1 MNLLKQLKSRLAAL
15 FPKRDLDSDMD
26 EEMRSHIELRTQANI
41 EAGMNPEEARFAAL
55 RQFGWT
61 EAIKETCRE
70 QRGVTWLENLA
81 QDIRYGARQLRK
93 NPGFTAVAV
102 LTLALGIGAN
112 TAIFSVINGVLL
124 KPLAYQEPERLVTI
138 LHNGRSPVA
147 PADFLDWRAQG
158 QSFET
163 MAAAEAWG
171 GTLTGDDRS
180 EAVFGIRFGEG
191 MFDLLGVQPLV
202 GRTFQADDF
211 KPGNHRVLVLGYPLW
226 KRRFGGDPNI
236 VGRSITLSGESHT
249 IIGVMPPQFRFTPFW
264 ATKAELAA
272 PLDFSTR
279 ALQRGGNSLRIF
291 ARLKAGVALTQAQAE
306 MNAICKRL
314 ELAFPAT
321 NTGRTVQVDP
331 LLEKVVGNIRP
342 ALRVLVGAVI
352 FVLLIACA
360 NVANLVLVRAAA
372 RQKEMAIRAA
382 LGASRWRTLRQ
393 LLTESVVLAA
403 VAGALGL
410 LLGYLSVEWI
420 KELLAGDSSSF
431 RVRMP
436 RVAEITMDSTTFLFT
451 LGVALMTG
459 LVFGLA
465 PALQTARSD
474 QQEALKEG
482 GRGATAGRTSHRLR
496 GALVVAEIALAVITL
511 IGAGLMLRSF
521 TRLAAVDPG
530 FNARHVLSMVVSLHG
545 QPELVGEKREAFYR
559 QLFDKIDALPGV
571 TSASAINHLPLAG
584 DSWNRGLSIE
594 GRPIPKPGEGI
605 APVYRVCHP
614 GYFQTLGISI
624 VRGRDFTELDK
635 SDSPGAIVINEK
647 LARTLWPGE
656 DPVGKRVTLDD
667 PRNTSKWLTIVGVVK
682 NVKQMSW
689 TSEADDELYIPFSQ
703 SPYLTDT
710 AGHYSMMTLVI
721 LTAADPINLVGAVQS
736 AVWSVNQ
743 SSPVS
748 SVTTLEQV
756 VANAVWQPRFN
767 LILIGLFAGL
777 ALLLGTVGIYGV
789 MAFAVA
795 QRTHEVGIRM
805 ALGAQTQDV
814 LMLIVGHGM
823 KLASIGLVI
832 GVGGAF
838 ALTRVMTTLLYEIK
852 PTDPATFTGVTI
864 LLTLVALVACWLP
877 ARRATKVD
885 PMVALRTE

>member
-1 MNLLKQLKSRLAAL
+1 MNDLK
-15 FPKRDLDSDMD
+15 
-26 EEMRSHIELRTQANI
+26 
-41 EAGMNPEEARFAAL
+41 FA
-55 RQFGWT
+55 F
-61 EAIKETCRE
+61 
-70 QRGVTWLENLA
+70 
-81 QDIRYGARQLRK
+81 RQLLK

-112 TAIFSVINGVLL
+112 TAIFSVVNGVLL

-138 LHNGRSPVA
+138 LYNGRSPVA

-158 QSFET
+158 KSFET

-171 GTLTGDDRS
+171 GTLTGDDRP
-180 EAVFGIRFGEG
+180 EAVFGIRFGEE
-191 MFDLLGVQPLV
+191 MFKVLGVQPLV

-211 KPGNHRVLVLGYPLW
+211 KPGNDRVLVLGYPLW
-226 KRRFGGDPNI
+226 QRRFGGDPNI
-236 VGRSITLSGESHT
+236 VGRSITLSGESYT

-272 PLDFSTR
+272 PLDLSTR
-279 ALQRGGNSLRIF
+279 AMQRGGNSLRIF
-291 ARLKAGVALTQAQAE
+291 ARLKAGVTLAQAQAE

-314 ELAFPAT
+314 EQAFPAT

-342 ALRVLVGAVI
+342 ALRVLIGAVI

-360 NVANLVLVRAAA
+360 NVANLLLVRAAA

-382 LGASRWRTLRQ
+382 LGASRWRTIRQ
-393 LLTESVVLAA
+393 LLTESVVLSA

-451 LGVALMTG
+451 LSVALGTG

-465 PALQTARSD
+465 PALQAARSD
-474 QQEALKEG
+474 QQATLKEG
-482 GRGATAGRTSHRLR
+482 GRGATAGRTRHRLR

-559 QLFDKIDALPGV
+559 QLFDKIGALPGV

-584 DSWNRGLSIE
+584 DSWNRGLSVE
-594 GRPIPKPGEGI
+594 GRPNPKPGEGI
-605 APVYRVCHP
+605 APVYRVCRP
-614 GYFQTLGISI
+614 EYFRTMGISF
-624 VRGRDFTELDK
+624 VRGRDFTEQDK
-635 SDSPGAIVINEK
+635 SDSPGAIIINEN
-647 LARTLWPGE
+647 LARKHWPGE

-667 PRNTSKWLTIVGVVK
+667 PRSNPKWLTIVGVVK

-703 SPYLTDT
+703 SPYLTDA

-721 LTAADPINLVGAVQS
+721 HTAADPLSLVGAVQS
-736 AVWSVNQ
+736 TVWSLNQ

-756 VANAVWQPRFN
+756 IANAVWQPRFN

-777 ALLLGTVGIYGV
+777 ALLLGAVGIYGV

-814 LMLIVGHGM
+814 LQLIVGHGM
-823 KLASIGLVI
+823 RLASIGLVI
-832 GVGGAF
+832 GVVGSF

-852 PTDPATFTGVTI
+852 PTDPATFTGVTL
-864 LLTLVALVACWLP
+864 LLTLVALLACWLP
-877 ARRATKVD
+877 ARRALKVD
-885 PMVALRTE
+885 PMEALRYE